1 LKRKPHKDKQ
11 SAAAPGIAA
20 GGHSADQEPSGG
32 KALPSPSTTKPL
44 SKGRKFVFGLVGFV
58 VLPLLLLAGLELVLR
73 VAGFGYPVSFFK
85 PIQISNADFLV
96 ENDKFGL
103 RFFPPE
109 LARSPAPVIMTA
121 KKRPGTYRIFVLGES
136 AALGDP
142 RPAYGAGRYLQ
153 AMLRERYPDKS
164 FEVVCLAITAINSH
178 AILPIAQECAKHEGD
193 LWIVYMGN
201 NEMVGPFGATT
212 IFGSQ
217 SPPLAYVRLSLAL
230 QEARLGQ
237 MLMMLGRKLT
247 GAGKHGPSWGGMK
260 MFIENR
266 IGPAD
271 PRKEIV
277 YQNFRRNLEDIL
289 QAGRRAGV
297 PVLLNTVAVNL
308 EDSPPFASLLETNLP
323 ASQREAYDK
332 AFAAGWAA
340 ERQGDWVGAL
350 ALLEPAVR
358 VEPQCADLQF
368 QIGTCLMRL
377 TNALAARAHF
387 QKACDF
393 DALPFRADSR
403 INELVRE
410 ADRRQAGSNLVLLDA
425 EVALRAGTNR
435 SSASPAEPQASLFY
449 EHVHLNFDGNY
460 KLARLWADAVE
471 RFLPAARLSPS
482 QAVVPWATQ
491 EVCERRLGL
500 TDWNRA
506 SVLEDMIRRLSQA
519 PFTNQANHD
528 ARLADFRVRLAEIRK
543 RMDIAG
549 AADAREVYVEALRPT
564 PDDHRLHE
572 NFAEFLEGV
581 GDLPAA
587 AAEWERVR
595 ELLPHH
601 HLAYFQA
608 GRLLVLQ
615 GKLAES
621 QPLLLKAV
629 ALRPDLSEGW
639 LELGRIH
646 ASESKHELALGEYE
660 RARALLPQDSR
671 VHYYAGRTL
680 SKMNRRSEAIAE
692 LTQAA
697 TLRPDYWEARYAL
710 GEELAFDGK
719 GLAARKEFEQV
730 IRLKPNYPMAHFN
743 LAVALFQQGQT
754 EDAIREFE
762 ETCRLDPENKQAA
775 EYLRKIKSVKGLKK

>member
-1 LKRKPHKDKQ
+1 LKRKPDKHKQ
-11 SAAAPGIAA
+11 PAAARKATPAIA
-20 GGHSADQEPSGG
+20 GGGRSANQGQNPG
-32 KALPSPSTTKPL
+32 KAPLSPSTTKPL

-58 VLPLLLLAGLELVLR
+58 VLPLLLLAGVELGLR

-85 PIQISNADFLV
+85 PIRVGDADFLV
-96 ENDKFGL
+96 ENDKFGR

-109 LARSPAPVIMTA
+109 LTRSPAPVVMPA
-121 KKRPGTYRIFVLGES
+121 KKKPGIYRIFVLGES

-153 AMLRERYPDKS
+153 ALLRERHPDKS
-164 FEVVCLAITAINSH
+164 FEVVCVAVTAINSH
-178 AILPIAQECAKHEGD
+178 AILPIARECAKHEGD
-193 LWIVYMGN
+193 LWIIYMGN

-230 QEARLGQ
+230 QETRLGQ
-237 MLMMLGRKLT
+237 MLIMLGRKLT

-289 QAGRRAGV
+289 KAGRRGGV

-308 EDSPPFASLLETNLP
+308 EDSPPFASLIETNLP
-323 ASQREAYDK
+323 VSQREAYDK
-332 AFAAGWAA
+332 AFAAGSAA
-340 ERQGDWVGAL
+340 ERQGDFVGAL
-350 ALLEPAVR
+350 ALFEAAAR

-368 QIGTCLMRL
+368 QIGTCLLRL
-377 TNALAARAHF
+377 TNAPAARGHF

-403 INELVRE
+403 INELLRE
-410 ADRRQAGSNLVLLDA
+410 AGRGHTDSNLILLDA
-425 EVALRAGTNR
+425 ETDLRAETNR
-435 SSASPAEPQASLFY
+435 SSASPTEPEPSLFY

-471 RFLPAARLSPS
+471 RFQPAAQLSPS

-491 EVCERRLGL
+491 AVCERRLGL

-506 SVLEDMIRRLSQA
+506 SVLEDMIRRLAQP
-519 PFTNQANHD
+519 PFTNQADHD
-528 ARLADFRVRLAEIRK
+528 ARLADFRARLAEIRK
-543 RMDIAG
+543 RMDKAG
-549 AADAREVYVEALRPT
+549 AAGAREVYVEALKHA

-581 GDLPAA
+581 GDLPGAT
-587 AAEWERVR
+587 AEWERVR

-608 GRLLVLQ
+608 GRLLALQ

-621 QPLLLKAV
+621 QPLLLQAV
-629 ALRPDLSEGW
+629 SLRPDLSEG
-639 LELGRIH
+639 
-646 ASESKHELALGEYE
+646 KHELALGEYE
-660 RARALLPQDSR
+660 RARALLPQDPR

-680 SKMNRRSEAIAE
+680 SKMNRRSQAIAE
-692 LTQAA
+692 LNQAV

-730 IRLKPNYPMAHFN
+730 IRLKPNYAMAHFN
-743 LAVALFQQGQT
+743 LAVALFQQGQV
-754 EDAIREFE
+754 EAAIREFE
-762 ETCRLDPENKQAA
+762 ETCRLDPGNKQAA
-775 EYLRKIKSVKGLKK
+775 EYLRKIKSLKGLKK